1 MFVPVNI
8 STSSGKLVKS
18 FMLNGAHNL
27 QNVVLWI
34 WRDLFMTILAT
45 GTKRQRSLVPD
56 MLDDIRIL
64 LGWSALEQLLRGG
77 TKCASSPLISPH
89 APHRH

>member
-1 MFVPVNI
+1 MFIPINI
-8 STSSGKLVKS
+8 TSSTGKLVKS

-34 WRDLFMTILAT
+34 WRDLLMTILAT
-45 GTKRQRSLVPD
+45 GTKRQRALVPD
-56 MLDDIRIL
+56 MLDDIRIV

-77 TKCASSPLISPH
+77 TKCASSHLFSPMRLT
-89 APHRH
+89 PP